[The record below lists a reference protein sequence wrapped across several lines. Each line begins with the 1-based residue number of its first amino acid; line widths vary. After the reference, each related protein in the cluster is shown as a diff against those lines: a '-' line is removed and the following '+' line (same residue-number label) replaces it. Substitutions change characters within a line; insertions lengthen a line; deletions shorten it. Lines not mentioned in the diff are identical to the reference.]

1 MWSQSESVGLQDW
14 SRWLGKALVIR
25 EPRCTNFFQGMK
37 NIRNTPT
44 INTVSIPGDN
54 FAPRPR
60 TATISILIR
69 HVPGGVD
76 ATPPW
81 HTWNQYLIGGC
92 SGSRGN
98 KIIGNRY
105 NIDSGGVSD
114 IFHTLIKI
122 HTTGFSYNEH
132 LAEPPTAGSKSGVN
146 HNISL
151 N

>member
-1 MWSQSESVGLQDW
+1 MLLQGQQTGKPTIEKFLNNFDFTSTPAIPLDYW
-14 SRWLGKALVIR
+14 DSSRWLGKVLVIR
-25 EPRCTNFFQGMK
+25 EPRCTNFYQGMK

-81 HTWNQYLIGGC
+81 HTRIG
-92 SGSRGN
+92 
-98 KIIGNRY
+98 
-105 NIDSGGVSD
+105 D
-114 IFHTLIKI
+114 FL
-122 HTTGFSYNEH
+122 
-132 LAEPPTAGSKSGVN
+132 GSKSIVGYRK
-146 HNISL
+146 
-151 N
+151 